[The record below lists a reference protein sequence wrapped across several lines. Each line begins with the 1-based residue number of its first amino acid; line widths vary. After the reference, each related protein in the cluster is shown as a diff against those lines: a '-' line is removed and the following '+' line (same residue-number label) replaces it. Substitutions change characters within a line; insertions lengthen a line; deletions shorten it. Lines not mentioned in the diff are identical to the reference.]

1 MKARRVLVVGG
12 LTRLHARYREGDPDD
27 AIDEQPVIDVV
38 PTDSGALEAKVEA
51 ADAIVLVLDHVSH
64 AAAAKVRRIAR
75 RRGTPVAS
83 ITSSSAAR
91 VRASI
96 EALAR

>member
-1 MKARRVLVVGG
+1 MSARRVLVVGG
-12 LTRLHARYREGDPDD
+12 LTRLGARYRIDASNDLDVEATPGDSP
-27 AIDEQPVIDVV
+27 
-38 PTDSGALEAKVEA
+38 SLEAKAEA
-51 ADAIVLVLDHVSH
+51 ADAVVLVLNHLSH
-64 AAAAKVRRIAR
+64 AAAAKVRRVAR

-96 EALAR
+96 ASLLRSA